1 VIEERKRKIVEED
14 DFIDCPKFKNSIKFL
29 IEKNPDGVDDEV
41 IAKVLNISVEEVNEL
56 YNNAITKLK
65 KTLEV

>member
-1 VIEERKRKIVEED
+1 MIEERKRKIVEED